1 MLRFFRKLRQKLLDE
16 GYIRKYLV
24 YAVGEIV
31 LVMIGILL
39 ALQINNWNELRKEK
53 AREISYLNRLHE
65 NMTFDKERIH
75 LNIEFYQSVLD
86 KGELALAFSND
97 EDVSDYSEWEIL
109 VAFFHASQ
117 IGPMIPT
124 STTYEELK
132 SAGELSL
139 IRNSELRDRLSFY
152 FGTGQS
158 RYDDTIG
165 INPPYRK
172 LSREKIP
179 YHIQSYMWDNC
190 HGPDGDSQKLLEC
203 DSNFADTEIIEITS
217 RFKEDEK
224 LIGEL
229 GFWMS
234 SIRAGWQPMM
244 EQQKLT
250 EQVIAI
256 INQELNTLTK

>member
-109 VAFFHASQ
+109 VAFF
-117 IGPMIPT
+117 M
-124 STTYEELK
+124 
-132 SAGELSL
+132 
-139 IRNSELRDRLSFY
+139 RVRLV
-152 FGTGQS
+152 
-158 RYDDTIG
+158 
-165 INPPYRK
+165 
-172 LSREKIP
+172 L
-179 YHIQSYMWDNC
+179 
-190 HGPDGDSQKLLEC
+190 
-203 DSNFADTEIIEITS
+203 
-217 RFKEDEK
+217 
-224 LIGEL
+224 
-229 GFWMS
+229 
-234 SIRAGWQPMM
+234 
-244 EQQKLT
+244 
-250 EQVIAI
+250 
-256 INQELNTLTK
+256 